1 MKKSNYILDN
11 INEAIKAKKIKLEFI
26 AHKLGISQGEVSKI
40 LNGDRKEY
48 EKYIYDFSKILDIDY
63 QELVCNHGVKL
74 INDGDVKEQSQGVL
88 HNLNHGEKE
97 LYNERILDLK
107 EINRMNKE
115 NISDLTAQMEY
126 WKNKYYKLKDKTYGG
141 S

>member
-11 INEAIKAKKIKLEFI
+11 INEVIKAKKIKLEFI

-63 QELVCNHGVKL
+63 QELVRNQEVNL
-74 INDGDVKEQSQGVL
+74 VNDGEVRAQNLSVV

-97 LYNERILDLK
+97 LYNDRILDLK

-115 NISDLTAQMEY
+115 NISDLTAQIEY
-126 WKNKYYKLKDKTYGG
+126 WKTKYYKLKDKTYGD